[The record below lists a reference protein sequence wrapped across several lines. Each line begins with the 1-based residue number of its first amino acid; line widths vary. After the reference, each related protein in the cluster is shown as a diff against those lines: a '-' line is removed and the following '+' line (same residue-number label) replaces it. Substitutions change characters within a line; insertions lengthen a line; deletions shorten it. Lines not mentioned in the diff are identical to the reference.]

1 MFLTATEVPDLDIDI
16 KAVKSFLD
24 GLDPTTLLPNIDSL
38 VGTVRTI
45 CVIALLI
52 APILMLVKGIGYLF
66 FTPKE
71 ANYYLGYR
79 TTFGMGSVS
88 AWRKTQKLAG
98 LVFSILG
105 LALTVIMLLIA
116 MTLSSREAMSMVWL
130 TAKCLIWQGV
140 LALLAIAAINFITM
154 SRFDYN
160 GVRRKK
166 RK

>member
-1 MFLTATEVPDLDIDI
+1 MFLSATEVPDLNIDVKAI
-16 KAVKSFLD
+16 KGMLD
-24 GLDPTTLLPNIDSL
+24 GLDPASLLPNIDGL
-38 VGTVRTI
+38 VGKVQLI

-52 APILMLVKGIGYLF
+52 APIIMLAKGIGYLLLA
-66 FTPKE
+66 PKE

-98 LVFSILG
+98 LVFGILG

-140 LALLAIAAINFITM
+140 LALLAIAAINLITM

-160 GVRRKK
+160 GSRRKK
-166 RK
+166 KK